1 MIEFLFLPLDIDMA
15 MSKTAVVILN
25 WNGKG
30 FLEQFLPSVVKFSA
44 DADVWVADNG
54 STDGS
59 VDFLRKQFPTVKL
72 LCFDHNYGFAG
83 GYNKALESIDA
94 EYFVLLNSD
103 VEVTANWLEP
113 LTKFMDANP
122 DVAACAPKL
131 LSYSQ
136 RTDFEYAGASGGFI
150 DKFGYPFCR
159 GRILGSIE
167 HDNGQYDNTR
177 DVFWATGAC
186 LFVRSKLYT
195 EAGGLDCDFFA
206 HMEEID
212 LCWRL
217 KNMGYRIAIVPQSAV
232 YHVGG
237 GTLPNNNP
245 RKLFLNYRN
254 NLFMLYK
261 NLPDNGLLKT
271 LIIRLILD
279 GLSTGLYLAKL
290 QFGFFWAVL
299 RAHIAFYKAIG
310 PLRLKRKALQQSR
323 KTEKHDECYNGSIV
337 IDYYLRNKKLF
348 SLLGFKG

>member
-1 MIEFLFLPLDIDMA
+1 

-30 FLEQFLPSVVKFSA
+30 FLEQFLPSVVGFSA
-44 DADVWVADNG
+44 EADVWVADNG

-59 VDFLRKQFPTVKL
+59 IDFLREHFPTVKL
-72 LCFDHNYGFAG
+72 LCFDQNYGFAG
-83 GYNKALESIDA
+83 GYNMALKAIDA

-103 VEVTANWLEP
+103 VEVTENWLAP
-113 LTKFMDANP
+113 LTDFMDANP

-150 DKFGYPFCR
+150 DKYGYPFCR

-167 HDNGQYDNTR
+167 RDNGQYNDTR

-186 LFVRSKLYT
+186 LFVRSKLYS
-195 EAGGLDCDFFA
+195 EAGGLDSDFFA

-217 KNMGYRIAIVPQSAV
+217 KNMGYRIAIVPQSTV

-261 NLPDNGLLKT
+261 NLPDKKFRRT
-271 LIIRLILD
+271 MITRMILD

-290 QFGFFWAVL
+290 QFGFLWAVL

-310 PLRLKRKALQQSR
+310 TLRAKRKALQQKR
-323 KTEKHDECYNGSIV
+323 KTQYHAECYNGSIV
-337 IDYYLRNKKLF
+337 IGFYLRNKKLF
-348 SLLGFKG
+348 SQLDSRKFGGK

>member
-1 MIEFLFLPLDIDMA
+1 

-30 FLEQFLPSVVKFSA
+30 FLEKFLPSVVEFSVG
-44 DADVWVADNG
+44 ADVWVADNG

-59 VDFLRKQFPTVKL
+59 IDFLREQFPTVNL
-72 LCFDHNYGFAG
+72 LCFDRNYGFAG
-83 GYNKALESIDA
+83 GYNKALEAIDA

-103 VEVTANWLEP
+103 VEVTADWLEP
-113 LTKFMDANP
+113 LTNYMDANP

-131 LSYSQ
+131 LAYSNKA
-136 RTDFEYAGASGGFI
+136 DFEYAGASGGFI

-167 HDNGQYDNTR
+167 RDNGQYDDTR

-186 LFVRSKLYT
+186 LFVRSKLYA
-195 EAGGLDCDFFA
+195 EAGGLDSDFFA

-217 KNMGYRIAIVPQSAV
+217 KNMGYRIAIVPQSVV

-261 NLPDNGLLKT
+261 NLPDKGFHRT
-271 LIIRLILD
+271 LIIRMILD
-279 GLSTGLYLAKL
+279 GLSTGLYLTKL
-290 QFGFFWAVL
+290 QFGFFGAVL
-299 RAHIAFYKAIG
+299 RAHTAFYKAIG
-310 PLRLKRKALQQSR
+310 ILRIKREALQLSR